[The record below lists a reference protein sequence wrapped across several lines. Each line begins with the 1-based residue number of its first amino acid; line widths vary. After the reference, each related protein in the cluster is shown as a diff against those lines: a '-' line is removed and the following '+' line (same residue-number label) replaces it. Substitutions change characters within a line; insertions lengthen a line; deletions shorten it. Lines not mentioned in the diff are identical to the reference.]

1 MIFLSYHFP
10 DESFVQ
16 AVNKRLQQLSQVTT
30 FFYGSDQRP
39 VGWQTQ
45 LGQELAECTGFVL
58 FLGQALGECQT
69 DEAQIAA
76 ESSVPSFGRVI
87 VRTKASASLP
97 ATLSFFKSRSTEI
110 FVDSFDLQQ
119 AQSCADKLIKV
130 LELDNPFDLPDGYPF
145 DYEKKIIEEY
155 SAGNGRVGDEWV
167 RQGCP
172 AEWPS
177 VEREKDIPYEPNPL
191 GIDIVGAYRKESA
204 AIVVDT
210 RIGWRELD
218 QSQAYPATIAAR
230 SLDKCRDNQVP
241 ALTFPEAGP
250 RARLCYPVGGTLTVG
265 ILVSGGIAPG
275 INAVIESIV
284 KRHTRYR
291 AEHKRGYKL
300 SILGYLEGFEGFVR
314 REQNSV
320 ELYAN
325 SVTGLAGQAG
335 AKLRTSR
342 ADELL
347 RGKTSERYGHF
358 LTIIGQLSKVNIL
371 YVIGGEGS
379 MKAAHAIWKIS
390 RNIGHPISVIGVPKT
405 MDNDI
410 FWVWQSF
417 GFLSAVE
424 EARKAILNLHTEA
437 ASNPRL
443 CIIQLFGS
451 DSGFVVSQAVL
462 ASGVCDAALIPE
474 VGFAIK
480 GENGL
485 SQYICGRLRERLLKG
500 ESPSAVI
507 VMAETAIPVDALDYV
522 EDPKDEYKIR
532 LFGEEKDAVRRFF
545 KEGRRVGGQ
554 TPDELRSAGLKIVSK
569 TLLNDIKDMQNT
581 DVYWKDYRVFANE
594 PRHLIR
600 SIPPS
605 VSDVI
610 IGERLGTLAVDNAMA
625 GYTDFMV
632 SQWLTEYVLVP
643 LKLVV
648 LGRKRVPENGMFWKS
663 VLDST
668 RQPPDMTK

>member
-16 AVNKRLQQLSQVTT
+16 AVNEHLGRHHQVKT

-45 LGQELAECTGFVL
+45 LGQELAKCTGFVL

-130 LELDNPFDLPDGYPF
+130 LELDNPFDLPEGYPF
-145 DYEKKIIEEY
+145 KYEKDIIEEY
-155 SAGNGRVGDEWV
+155 CKGNGRVGPEWV

-172 AEWPS
+172 EEWPS
-177 VEREKDIPYEPNPL
+177 VERQKAVADEPNPL
-191 GIDIVGAYRKESA
+191 GEHITYRKDSA

-210 RIGWRELD
+210 RIGWRDLD
-218 QSQAYPATIAAR
+218 QSQIYPATIAAR
-230 SLDKCRDNQVP
+230 SSDEIVAARSSDQSRDNQVP

-250 RARLCYPVGGTLTVG
+250 RARLCYPGGETLTVG

-284 KRHTRYR
+284 KRHTLYK
-291 AEHKRGYKL
+291 EKHEDGYNL
-300 SILGYLEGFEGFVR
+300 SIRGYLEGFEGFVR
-314 REQNSV
+314 RMENWQP
-320 ELYAN
+320 LDAN

-347 RGKTSERYGHF
+347 RGKTSDRYNHF
-358 LTIIGQLSKVNIL
+358 LNIINQLWGSGVKIL

-390 RNIGHPISVIGVPKT
+390 RDSDVGKPISVIGVPKT

-410 FWVWQSF
+410 FMGV
-417 GFLSAVE
+417 AVFW
-424 EARKAILNLHTEA
+424 L
-437 ASNPRL
+437 PL
-443 CIIQLFGS
+443 CRGGSSKS
-451 DSGFVVSQAVL
+451 DSQSLYRGCVESSSMYHPTLRLGF
-462 ASGVCDAALIPE
+462 
-474 VGFAIK
+474 
-480 GENGL
+480 
-485 SQYICGRLRERLLKG
+485 R
-500 ESPSAVI
+500 
-507 VMAETAIPVDALDYV
+507 
-522 EDPKDEYKIR
+522 
-532 LFGEEKDAVRRFF
+532 VRR
-545 KEGRRVGGQ
+545 
-554 TPDELRSAGLKIVSK
+554 
-569 TLLNDIKDMQNT
+569 
-581 DVYWKDYRVFANE
+581 
-594 PRHLIR
+594 
-600 SIPPS
+600 
-605 VSDVI
+605 
-610 IGERLGTLAVDNAMA
+610 
-625 GYTDFMV
+625 
-632 SQWLTEYVLVP
+632 
-643 LKLVV
+643 
-648 LGRKRVPENGMFWKS
+648 
-663 VLDST
+663 
-668 RQPPDMTK
+668 